1 MLYPNKTG
9 WLFRALFPQCTWQVR
24 TERKELFL
32 TFDDGPIPGVTDWV
46 LEILEQ
52 KQAKGTFFCVG
63 DNIRKHPDLFKR
75 LIAEGHAIGNHTY
88 NHIKGWQ
95 THNEAYY
102 MNIWNWE
109 KEALSLDVAL
119 PNKPL
124 FRPPYGQIKPTQ
136 ANFLK
141 EKFQI
146 IMWSIVTGD
155 FDAHLHQA
163 SCLEKSVQMTR
174 PGSIIVFHDSLKAE
188 KNLRYLLPRYIDH
201 MAEMGYTFS
210 TLG

>member
-1 MLYPNKTG
+1 M
-9 WLFRALFPQCTWQVR
+9 R